1 MLDIIDRIL
10 LRVAAENENAKK
22 VRAKKPKLSD
32 RLSQAEEELR
42 KKEEQLKNLQTLVD
56 KLKHVSKERLEG
68 SDLAARSMNKV
79 LSRWLEN
86 QEDKFVKQMKVWVD
100 AEARLGDAPER
111 DIYIKER
118 FESPLEGSI
127 EFAFKDKGATDLH
140 GVISLKLTNQGK
152 VSIAVR
158 GGRFGADKVVYVN
171 DFGDLSSAKKAISN
185 SSFNTSI
192 ARELGNAYKEHLR
205 FI

>member
-1 MLDIIDRIL
+1 MLDMIDRVL
-10 LRVAAENENAKK
+10 LRVAAENEAAKK
-22 VRAKKPKLSD
+22 GRPKKPKLSD
-32 RLSQAEEELR
+32 RLSQAEQEIQ
-42 KKEEQLKNLQTLVD
+42 KKEEQLKNLQSLVE
-56 KLKHVSKERLEG
+56 KLKHVSKSRLEG

-79 LSRWLEN
+79 LRRWLEN
-86 QEDKFVKQMKVWVD
+86 QEDKLVKQMKVWID

-127 EFAFKDKGATDLH
+127 EFAFKDKGAKDLH
-140 GVISLKLTNQGK
+140 GVISLSLTSQGK
-152 VSIAVR
+152 VSISVR
-158 GGRFGADKVVYVN
+158 GGRFGTDKVVYEN
-171 DFGDLSSAKKAISN
+171 DLGDLSSAKKAIS
-185 SSFNTSI
+185 SSTFNTAI